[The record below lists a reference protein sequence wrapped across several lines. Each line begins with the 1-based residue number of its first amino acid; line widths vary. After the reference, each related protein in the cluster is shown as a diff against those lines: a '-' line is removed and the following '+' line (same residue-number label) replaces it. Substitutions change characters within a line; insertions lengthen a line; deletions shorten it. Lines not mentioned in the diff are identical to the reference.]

1 MRTAFSSFLGFFF
14 KLRCQGHDHWFHWG
28 GEKGRVTFQ
37 TTTLH
42 FFPLDFIF
50 FKNTSK
56 EFIIVF
62 ENERDGKQET
72 TAEPRFNEGP
82 RD

>member
-1 MRTAFSSFLGFFF
+1 MPGARSLVSLGWGKGTGNISDYDFALFSP
-14 KLRCQGHDHWFHWG
+14 RFH
-28 GEKGRVTFQ
+28 F
-37 TTTLH
+37 
-42 FFPLDFIF
+42 F

>member
-1 MRTAFSSFLGFFF
+1 MPGARSLVSLG
-14 KLRCQGHDHWFHWG
+14 WG
-28 GEKGRVTFQ
+28 KGTGNISDYDFA
-37 TTTLH
+37 L
-42 FFPLDFIF
+42 FPLDFIF